1 MIEGDRVISISVF
14 VIPSFQSPI
23 SHPVTELCST
33 FLYNFCAC
41 SVRFFKKLTYNLM
54 ILTFCINHLISFCLI
69 LILFFIIILFK
80 LFQSKQV

>member
-33 FLYNFCAC
+33 FLYNNFCAC
-41 SVRFFKKLTYNLM
+41 SVRFFKKLS
-54 ILTFCINHLISFCLI
+54 LII
-69 LILFFIIILFK
+69 
-80 LFQSKQV
+80 